1 MLASCSKIDFDPTTA
16 TIRYLLTG
24 DKRTATVTATNHLQ
38 CLEISKKERKII
50 EKTEND

>member
-24 DKRTATVTATNHLQ
+24 DK
-38 CLEISKKERKII
+38 K
-50 EKTEND
+50 